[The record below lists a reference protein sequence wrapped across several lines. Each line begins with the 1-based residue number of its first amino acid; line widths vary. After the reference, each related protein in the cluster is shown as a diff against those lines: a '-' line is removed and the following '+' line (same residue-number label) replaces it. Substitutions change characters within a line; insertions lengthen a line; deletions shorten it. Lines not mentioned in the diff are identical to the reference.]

1 MVGLSAHKAGLESA
15 CPNMTLNLVSTLDAI
30 IESSPEQPF
39 FHYYD
44 GRGRLTESFTRA
56 AFQARTFGIARGLA
70 QEAGVRRGDRVVL
83 AYPSCTE
90 TIAAYFAALRL
101 GAIPVPVPTL
111 GQKAGHYRIA
121 QVVEDCAPVALLTNG
136 GTSSELVATF
146 DSTAWQDGNSD
157 DVPAIEIDSDDIA
170 LLQYTSGSTN
180 VPKGVMV
187 THSNILHNRSVV
199 LDHAPVAVTW
209 LPQHHDLGLIGYCLF
224 PALSGGEIHGFSPA
238 TFIARPQLWL
248 ELITRVR
255 GTATSAPNF
264 AYDLVLDRT
273 DIADLVS
280 YDLSSMR
287 IMQMAAETI
296 RPDTYSRFLRA
307 LAPRGLDSKAFYVAY
322 GLAEATLGVTSY
334 GNIALPVARKDLA
347 RGQARE
353 ARSVSGIAAATR
365 LMSCGR
371 PLGNTGVAIVDPS
384 SRTEVPDG
392 TVGEVWISGPS
403 VAAGYWQKEEAS
415 RKTFGNRLNGD
426 AWNYLATGDLGFF
439 HKGELIVC
447 GRIKDVII
455 VRGQNF
461 HPSDIEVTAS
471 FALGGSGTD
480 VAAFEVQ
487 EEGAPARIVL
497 LVEAKRRQTV
507 RLEDAANAVKVDLGI
522 ELDEVL
528 LVPPRSIPRTT
539 SGKLRRHLASSM
551 LVDGLIE
558 VRERWVRPERFS
570 EPGETPFSWL
580 LQRYGLT
587 GEETENF
594 AEIGI
599 DSLDLVGLMHEL
611 QEMLTAH
618 GGEDLISA
626 IDVRMIQRTPVRRLV
641 ELAAATEMATI
652 ESIERLRHEI
662 ALDRAEAR
670 RLDSECMAADAKIVP
685 ALPSVIPPAA
695 QDGKVLLTGAT
706 GFLGPFLLLELAKRG
721 KDVLALV
728 RGADEEIARGRLRR
742 ALESAGIAQDWC
754 ELIDSKTEIVV
765 GDLAAPG
772 LGLSQYDRDRIESEA
787 STILHNGA
795 VVNYLF
801 DYLTMRDANVE
812 GTKALLELAAAR
824 QTKTFNH
831 ISTTF
836 IFGWATK
843 PVLLETDNNE
853 EMALLDFGYS
863 QSKWSSERIVA
874 NAARAGLPTR
884 IFRPALITPSIEG
897 GGNAFD
903 ITIRLLK
910 FMIDHGVG
918 VTAQNQVSFTP
929 VDVVAANVVAI
940 SDLPDTVGETFHVV
954 RDDFASMRDVT
965 DRITEQTGRPFD
977 HFALRE
983 FVPEVIRRCTRRDI
997 LFPLLDFLINSV
1009 DNIAS
1014 MEFKLYDS
1022 RKYQDARKRAGGVA
1036 DPTLDDTVGG
1046 ILRFMRRQGLD
1057 QP

>member
-1 MVGLSAHKAGLESA
+1 MD
-15 CPNMTLNLVSTLDAI
+15 LVSVLDAI
-30 IESSPEQPF
+30 VDSSPEQPL

-44 GRGRLTESFTRA
+44 ARGRLTESFTRA
-56 AFQARTFGIARGLA
+56 AFQARTFGIARGMA
-70 QEAGVRRGDRVVL
+70 EEAGVRRGDRVVL

-101 GAIPVPVPTL
+101 GAIPVPVPAL
-111 GQKAGHYRIA
+111 GQKAGHHRVA
-121 QVVEDCAPVALLTNG
+121 QVVEDCAPTALLTNG
-136 GTSSELVATF
+136 GTSTDLVATF
-146 DSTAWQDGNSD
+146 DSRIWADARAD
-157 DVPAIEIDSDDIA
+157 DVASAPIDGDDIA
-170 LLQYTSGSTN
+170 LLQYTSGSTS

-187 THSNILHNRSVV
+187 THANILHNCSVV
-199 LDHAPVAVTW
+199 LDHPPVAVTW

-224 PALSGGEIHGFSPA
+224 PALAGGEIHGFSPA

-248 ELITRVR
+248 ELITRVKA
-255 GTATSAPNF
+255 TATSAPNF

-273 DIADLVS
+273 DISDLVS

-334 GNIALPVARKDLA
+334 GSTALPVARKDLA

-353 ARSVSGIAAATR
+353 AVSVSGIAAATR

-371 PLGNTGVAIVDPS
+371 PLGNTRLAIVDPS
-384 SRTEVPDG
+384 SRKSVSDG
-392 TVGEVWISGPS
+392 TVGEIWISGGS
-403 VAAGYWQKEEAS
+403 VAAGYWQKEDAS
-415 RKTFGNRLNGD
+415 LKTFGNKLNGD
-426 AWNYLATGDLGFF
+426 AWNYLATGDLGFI
-439 HKGELIVC
+439 HKGELVVC
-447 GRIKDVII
+447 GRSKDVII

-471 FALGGSGTD
+471 FALAGGGAD
-480 VAAFEVQ
+480 VAAIEVHQ
-487 EEGAPARIVL
+487 EGAPNRIVL
-497 LVEAKRRQTV
+497 LVEEKRRQKV
-507 RLEDAANAVKVDLGI
+507 RLEDAANAVQVDLGI

-528 LVPPRSIPRTT
+528 LVPSRALPRTT
-539 SGKLRRHLASSM
+539 SGKLRRHLAGSM
-551 LVDGLIE
+551 LLDGLFE

-570 EPGETPFSWL
+570 EPGETPFAWL

-587 GEETENF
+587 GDETENF
-594 AEIGI
+594 AQIGI
-599 DSLDLVGLMHEL
+599 SSLDLVGVMHEL
-611 QEMLTAH
+611 QELLTTH
-618 GGEDLISA
+618 GGEDLIA
-626 IDVRMIQRTPVRRLV
+626 AVDVRMIQRTPVRRLV
-641 ELAAATEMATI
+641 ALAAATETATM
-652 ESIERLRHEI
+652 ESIARLRHEV

-670 RLDSECMAADAKIVP
+670 KLDAQCMAADAKIVP
-685 ALPSVIPPAA
+685 AFPPVMPPPA
-695 QDGKVLLTGAT
+695 QDGKTLLTGAT

-721 KDVLALV
+721 RDVVAMV
-728 RGADEEIARGRLRR
+728 RGADADSARARLRR
-742 ALESAGIAQDWC
+742 SLESSGISRDWC
-754 ELIDSKTEIVV
+754 DLVEAKTEIVL

-772 LGLSQYDRDRIESEA
+772 LGLSGYDRDRIESET
-787 STILHNGA
+787 STIVHNGA

-801 DYLTMRDANVE
+801 DYLHMRDANVE
-812 GTKALLELAAAR
+812 GTKALLELAAGR
-824 QTKTFNH
+824 RTKVFNH

-843 PVLLETDNNE
+843 PVLLETDGNT

-874 NAARAGLPTR
+874 NAAKAGLPTR
-884 IFRPALITPSIEG
+884 IFRPALITPSTEG

-918 VTAQNQVSFTP
+918 VSAQNQVSFTP
-929 VDVVAANVVAI
+929 VDIVAANVVGI
-940 SDLPDTVGETFHVV
+940 SDLPYTLGETFHVV
-954 RDDFASMRDVT
+954 RDDFATMRDVT
-965 DRITEQTGRPFD
+965 DRITDQTGRPFE

-1009 DNIAS
+1009 DNISS
-1014 MEFKLYDS
+1014 MEFKRYDS
-1022 RKYQDARKRAGGVA
+1022 SRYQEARARAGGLP
-1036 DPTLDDTVGG
+1036 DPSLDDTVGG

>member
-1 MVGLSAHKAGLESA
+1 
-15 CPNMTLNLVSTLDAI
+15 MTINLVSVLDAI
-30 IESSPEQPF
+30 IESSPEQPL

-44 GRGRLTESFTRA
+44 GRGRLTESFTRS
-56 AFQARTFGIARGLA
+56 AFQARTFGIARGMA
-70 QEAGVRRGDRVVL
+70 EDAGVRRGDRVVL

-101 GAIPVPVPTL
+101 GAIPVPVPAV
-111 GQKAGHYRIA
+111 GQKAGHYRVA
-121 QVVEDCAPVALLTNG
+121 QVIEDCAPVALLTNG
-136 GTSSELVATF
+136 ATGSDLVATF
-146 DSTAWQDGNSD
+146 DSTIWADAVAD
-157 DVPAIEIDSDDIA
+157 DVASIAIDSDDIA

-187 THSNILHNRSVV
+187 THANILHNRSVF
-199 LDHAPVAVTW
+199 LDHPPIAVSW

-224 PALSGGEIHGFSPA
+224 PALSGGEVHGFSPA

-255 GTATSAPNF
+255 ATATSAPNF

-280 YDLSSMR
+280 YDLSSIR

-307 LAPRGLDSKAFYVAY
+307 LAPRGLNPKALYVAY

-334 GNIALPVARKDLA
+334 GSTMLPVGRKDLA

-353 ARSVSGIAAATR
+353 ARSVSGIAASTR

-371 PLGNTGVAIVDPS
+371 PLGNTRLAIVDPAS
-384 SRTEVPDG
+384 GTEVPDG
-392 TVGEVWISGPS
+392 TVGEIWISGQS
-403 VAAGYWQKEEAS
+403 VAAGYWQKEDAS
-415 RKTFGNRLNGD
+415 LKTFGNRLNGD
-426 AWNYLATGDLGFF
+426 AWTYLATGDLGFL

-461 HPSDIEVTAS
+461 HPSDIEATAS
-471 FALGGSGTD
+471 FALAKRGMD
-480 VAAFEVQ
+480 VAAIEVS
-487 EEGAPARIVL
+487 EEGAPTRVVL
-497 LVEAKRRQTV
+497 LVEQKRRQAV

-522 ELDEVL
+522 ELDEVI
-528 LVPPRSIPRTT
+528 LVPSRSLPRTT

-551 LVDGLIE
+551 LVDGLFE

-570 EPGETPFSWL
+570 EPGETPFAWL
-580 LQRYGLT
+580 LERYGLT
-587 GEETENF
+587 GEEEEDF
-594 AEIGI
+594 AQIGI
-599 DSLDLVGLMHEL
+599 DSLDLVGLMHEM
-611 QEMLTAH
+611 QEMLTLH

-626 IDVRMIQRTPVRRLV
+626 IDVRLIQRMPVKRLV
-641 ELAAATEMATI
+641 ELAAASETATI
-652 ESIERLRHEI
+652 ESIAALRHEI

-670 RLDSECMAADAKIVP
+670 QVDSRHMAADAKIVP
-685 ALPSVIPPAA
+685 AFPSPLPPVA
-695 QDGKVLLTGAT
+695 QDGKTLLTGAT
-706 GFLGPFLLLELAKRG
+706 GFLGPFLLLELARRG
-721 KDVLALV
+721 REVIAMV
-728 RGADEEIARGRLRR
+728 RGENEDVARSRLRR
-742 ALESAGIAQDWC
+742 SLESSGIAQDWC
-754 ELIDSKTEIVV
+754 DLIESRTEIVI
-765 GDLAAPG
+765 GDLASPG
-772 LGLSQYDRDRIESEA
+772 LGLAQYDRDRIDGET

-801 DYLTMRDANVE
+801 DYLHMRDANVE
-812 GTKALLELAAAR
+812 GTKALLELAAAGR
-824 QTKTFNH
+824 TKVFNH

-843 PVLLETDNNE
+843 PVLLETDCNE
-853 EMALLDFGYS
+853 DMALLDFGYS

-929 VDVVAANVVAI
+929 VDIVAANVVAI
-940 SDLPDTVGETFHVV
+940 SDLPDTLGETFHVV
-954 RDDFASMRDVT
+954 RDDFATMSDVT
-965 DRITEQTGRPFD
+965 DSITDQTGRPFE
-977 HFALRE
+977 HFALGE
-983 FVPEVIRRCTRRDI
+983 FVPEVIRRCTRRDL
-997 LFPLLDFLINSV
+997 LFPLLDFLVNSV
-1009 DNIAS
+1009 DNISS
-1014 MEFKLYDS
+1014 MEFKRYDS
-1022 RKYQDARKRAGGVA
+1022 SKYQEARNRAGGIA
-1036 DPTLDDTVGG
+1036 DPTLDDTVSG